1 MEQLVNL
8 TANNN
13 YGLFKKYRMSQTI
26 IVALFSV
33 TLVFGTSAIGF
44 TNSHLQQQQ
53 EVYAQE
59 IFPEICDNLI
69 DDDNNGLIDYEESR
83 LSTSCRR
90 GRSSTSR

>member
-8 TANNN
+8 TANYD
-13 YGLFKKYRMSQTI
+13 YGLLKKYCKSQTI
-26 IVALFSV
+26 IAALFSV

-59 IFPEICDNLI
+59 IFRDM
-69 DDDNNGLIDYEESR
+69 
-83 LSTSCRR
+83 
-90 GRSSTSR
+90 